1 MAWRRAVVAPS
12 STPSAL
18 IIMTVTPS
26 RRPCRKSVTPERSR
40 AWSRWLSCSSSDRSA
55 LFVLSRSFRF
65 FSARSRFCCVWSSR
79 DSLITVEPA
88 TIPMAR
94 ARKTATR
101 LTRWYRKLI
110 IAAAGAWSPAEGRA
124 QQEPQAAYPQL
135 QGTVHERHRHQREE
149 HGQHQSR
156 GVGPAHHRPV
166 QAAHAFGVDQD
177 AAHLQAHEEGGRHA
191 GPALVEELL
200 E

>member
-40 AWSRWLSCSSSDRSA
+40 AWSRRLSWSSSDRSA
-55 LFVLSRSFRF
+55 LVVSSRSFRF
-65 FSARSRFCCVWSSR
+65 FSARSRFCWVWSSR
-79 DSLITVEPA
+79 DSLITVDPA

-110 IAAAGAWSPAEGRA
+110 IAAPGAWSPAEGRA
-124 QQEPQAAYPQL
+124 QQEPQAAHPQL
-135 QGTVHERHRHQREE
+135 QGTVHERHRHQRQE
-149 HGQHQSR
+149 HGHHEGS
-156 GVGPAHHRPV
+156 GVRPADHRPV
-166 QAAHAFGVDQD
+166 EPAHALGVNQD
-177 AAHLQAHEEGGRHA
+177 AAHLQAHEERGRHA
-191 GPALVEELL
+191 GAPLVEELL
-200 E
+200 